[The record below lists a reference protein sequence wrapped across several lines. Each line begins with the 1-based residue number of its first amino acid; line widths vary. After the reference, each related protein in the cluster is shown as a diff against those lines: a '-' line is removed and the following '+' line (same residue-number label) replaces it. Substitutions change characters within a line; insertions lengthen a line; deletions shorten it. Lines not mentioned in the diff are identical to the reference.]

1 MKRLLNAVKQPL
13 CAAGRA
19 YNNVAVAYPMRT
31 GIVTTVVKTSAADL
45 FAQKV
50 CVARG
55 VRRRRRC
62 ALSLSRR
69 PLSMLMNH
77 TATLTHTPLPIKVM
91 EKREEVDWRRHGVF
105 CTFGLFYLVRF

>member
-50 CVARG
+50 RRRARARSR
-55 VRRRRRC
+55 RRRRRC
-62 ALSLSRR
+62 ARSLAALPFAD
-69 PLSMLMNH
+69 PLQHTH
-77 TATLTHTPLPIKVM
+77 TARATHTAP
-91 EKREEVDWRRHGVF
+91 
-105 CTFGLFYLVRF
+105 